1 MSKVEVTDSDLLDK
15 LNTPTE
21 KEGDSAVKKVV
32 VSDENL
38 LSVLNEGMPQ
48 SQQPEPTPTTVKED
62 LPDYAMEYTS
72 PWEYLEG
79 VAETVEGIARGAA
92 AGALGFAG
100 EIESIGRSIFAGEDS
115 QKTLLP
121 TSERVKQG
129 VDFVF
134 GEQKTNQL
142 DPKGVEA
149 AQFIGNVVAPA
160 TGVAKGIQ
168 KGSKFVTDRIAKN
181 KAVKEALLDPVAK
194 YSSNLA
200 NVKLNKQGD
209 VVKDV
214 VGQKLVDLDVNPQT
228 VSYVTN
234 TDPANKKAMVE
245 ILERTRKGVDNE
257 VYKTANPATEIIG
270 KSVVGR
276 LNALKAKRVQFG
288 KRLDEV
294 VNSELK
300 NQMFEVDGLNKS
312 LSIAMKKAFDVD
324 MGGISKLPEATQRNL
339 KQLDRLVNSQTST
352 GFLNGKDMHRL
363 KKILDDLR
371 DVGASE
377 NMSRAVDNVIGSVRK
392 SVNNTLQESSG
403 AYKAVNEK
411 LSKVLD
417 VESDFVKLDK
427 TRQFKDDR
435 ALRAMVGAKFKN
447 LGNSSVGLN
456 TQWQESLRK
465 LDGTLGELGVKFKD
479 DPVVLSNFA
488 VRANEFVN
496 VNDATILRYGNKEAR
511 RSAIKAAASGG
522 IGNVFGAMNN
532 ASNLV
537 DIGISASNAKKA
549 IKQHNQAYSIMLD
562 TLKKP

>member
-1 MSKVEVTDSDLLDK
+1 MSRVEVTDSDLLAK
-15 LNTPTE
+15 LNKPSEEESDTSP
-21 KEGDSAVKKVV
+21 KKVV
-32 VSDENL
+32 VSDPDL
-38 LSVLNEGMPQ
+38 LSVLNEGIPQ
-48 SQQPEPTPTTVKED
+48 PQQTTTAVEDPKED

-79 VAETVEGIARGAA
+79 VAETVEAITRGAT
-92 AGALGFAG
+92 AGALGLAG
-100 EIESIGRSIFAGEDS
+100 DIESIGRLIFAGEDS
-115 QKTLLP
+115 QETLLP

-129 VDFVF
+129 VDYVF

-142 DPKGVEA
+142 QPEGVQA
-149 AQFIGNVVAPA
+149 AQFIGNIVAPA
-160 TGVAKGIQ
+160 TGVAKGVQ
-168 KGSKFVTDRIAKN
+168 KGSKFVADRVAN
-181 KAVKEALLDPVAK
+181 SKAVKEALVDPIAK
-194 YSSNLA
+194 YSSQLA

-234 TDPANKKAMVE
+234 TDSANKKAMLE
-245 ILERTRKGVDNE
+245 ILERTRKGVDND
-257 VYKTANPATEIIG
+257 VYRTANPATEVIG

-312 LSIAMKKAFDVD
+312 LSIAMRKAFDVD

-339 KQLDRLVNSQTST
+339 KQLDRLINSQTDT
-352 GFLNGKDMHRL
+352 GLLNGKDMHRL

-377 NMSRAVDNVIGSVRK
+377 NMSRAVDSVIGSVRK

-403 AYKAVNEK
+403 AYKAVNQK

-417 VESDFVKLDK
+417 VESDFVRLDK

-435 ALRAMVGAKFKN
+435 ALRAMVGAKFKS
-447 LGNSSVGLN
+447 LGNSSTGLN
-456 TQWQESLRK
+456 AQWQESLRK

-496 VNDATILRYGNKEAR
+496 VNDATVLRYGSKEAR
-511 RSAIKAAASGG
+511 RSAIKAVASGG

-532 ASNLV
+532 TSNLL

-549 IKQHNQAYSIMLD
+549 IKQHNQAYSLMVEA
-562 TLKKP
+562 LKKP